1 LKEVENML
9 SPKRRVL
16 TALLG
21 RKVDRVPVTSIA
33 GCGGT
38 VCVDM
43 QKTTG
48 IYFPEA
54 LKDSKKMAELAVA
67 SYELTGLE
75 CVRVPF
81 DFVEE
86 AEALGCEIKWWSEP
100 KDLPAVL
107 RPVYKTPEELKM
119 PDNLLKTGRIPMV
132 LEAIQILREKVGD
145 FLPISSLA
153 LGPFSLAGELAGVE
167 NFMLWILRKPEYVK
181 AFVDFTKEVV
191 IEYAKAQYRAG
202 SDIVQIADPTA
213 SLELISPAMF
223 RDFAK
228 PALTEVASSL
238 GGVKVLHICG
248 RTSKIIP
255 DMVEL
260 GFDGISIEE
269 ADIASLKPLVDDVR
283 ILGNVSSK
291 KTLPFGTPEEV
302 RAEAK
307 KALSAG
313 VDLLEPTCG
322 IPTITP
328 LANVKA
334 LVEAAK
340 ELGS

>member
-1 LKEVENML
+1 LF

-16 TALLG
+16 AALLG
-21 RKVDRVPVTSIA
+21 GKIDRVPATSIA

-43 QKTTG
+43 QKATG

-54 LKDSKKMAELAVA
+54 LKDSKKMAKLALA
-67 SYELTGLE
+67 SYELSGLE

-86 AEALGCEIKWWSEP
+86 PEALGCEIKWWSGP
-100 KDLPAVL
+100 QDLPAVSKH
-107 RPVYKTPEELKM
+107 PYSSPEDLKM
-119 PDNLLKTGRIPMV
+119 PDNLLSAGRIPVV
-132 LEAIQILREKVGD
+132 LEAIRLLRAEVGD

-153 LGPFSLAGELAGVE
+153 LGPFSLAGELAGIE
-167 NFMLWILRKPEYVK
+167 NFMMWILRKPDYVRQ
-181 AFVDFTKEVV
+181 FVDFAKNIV

-202 SDIVQIADPTA
+202 SDIVQVADPTA
-213 SLELISPAMF
+213 SLELISPSMF

-228 PALTEVASSL
+228 PALAQVASSL
-238 GGVKVLHICG
+238 GGPKVLHICG
-248 RTSKIIP
+248 RTDKIIP
-255 DMVEL
+255 DLVEI

-269 ADIASLKPLVDDVR
+269 ANIASIKPLVGDVK

-291 KTLPFGTPEEV
+291 KTLPFGSPDDV
-302 RAEAK
+302 KAEAK
-307 KALSAG
+307 NALKAG
-313 VDLLEPTCG
+313 VDLLEPSCG
-322 IPTITP
+322 IPPITP

-334 LVEAAK
+334 LVEVARETASK
-340 ELGS
+340 K